1 VLSLENFFINE
12 NNLSFINYFF
22 FGTLILDHD
31 NKGVMYN
38 PLFHEEGGNSINS
51 IAMPCGLGGSE
62 NHSH

>member
-1 VLSLENFFINE
+1 MKIIYLLVIT
-12 NNLSFINYFF
+12 FF

-31 NKGVMYN
+31 NNGVMYN
-38 PLFHEEGGNSINS
+38 PLFHEEGGNTINS